1 MSQVNL
7 TAQLVRQIEN
17 IVKQHD
23 EQAKDPAFI
32 AQYLAAVIGFLLG
45 EVDMPKEQKTEI
57 LKQLMQFSQYVC
69 TDVEDKKAAQIKDS
83 EQTMGVWKPG
93 D

>member
-7 TAQLVRQIEN
+7 TAQLVRQIED
-17 IVKQHD
+17 IVKKHD
-23 EQAKDPAFI
+23 EQAQDPSFVS
-32 AQYLAAVIGFLLG
+32 QYLAAVIGFLLG
-45 EVDMPKEQKTEI
+45 EVDMPKERKTEV
-57 LKQLMQFSQYVC
+57 LEQLMQFSQHVC
-69 TDVEDKKAAQIKDS
+69 TDVENKKESQIKDS

>member
-1 MSQVNL
+1 MSEVNL
-7 TAQLVRQIEN
+7 TAKLVRQIED

-23 EQAKDPAFI
+23 EQAQDPGFI
-32 AQYLAAVIGFLLG
+32 SQYLAATIGFLLG
-45 EVDMPKEQKTEI
+45 EVDMPKERKTEV
-57 LKQLMQFSQYVC
+57 LEQLMQFSQYVC
-69 TDVEDKKAAQIKDS
+69 TDVEDKKESQIKDS